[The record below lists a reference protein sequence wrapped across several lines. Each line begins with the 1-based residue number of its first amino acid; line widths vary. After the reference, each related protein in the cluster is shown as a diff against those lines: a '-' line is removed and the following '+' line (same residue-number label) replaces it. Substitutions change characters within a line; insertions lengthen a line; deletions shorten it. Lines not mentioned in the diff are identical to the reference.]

1 MNPWVRKFV
10 VMPAAVLAAGAILYF
25 GGRAALEALKN
36 WQASRL
42 ASLSGEYAKEGLMQ
56 EAMMSADTALRLNP
70 VQPEASRFMAGLM
83 EAEGRWEQAMELY
96 GRLYASG
103 EGDLGDLKKQAI
115 NAARGEYIDPARW
128 LAGRVAEKGEPGFP
142 AVIEAEMLLKKGDV
156 PGARREL
163 QRAVAESGGSRPARA
178 AMLRFLLLHPSDDR
192 GKELTETIYA
202 LKDGND
208 EESLEALTVGLSSG
222 VVPADQRP
230 KFIAAIR
237 RHPKKNERVLM
248 LADTA
253 ELALDPASKPRVAAA
268 MAERLRIA
276 PLDERLV
283 GAMWMNAQGLP
294 QQAAA
299 VLPLQDAKTNA
310 AAMKTWLDA
319 QAGLGQWNAMR
330 AALAEKD
337 GPLPPH
343 MAQIYSARA
352 LKMSGNA
359 TQADAAYAAAVKQYA
374 DNPDATAEILEY
386 LHRSGEYALFDAGL
400 APQLGKPGIGLD
412 MVKALVPAILDTR
425 DSARLRTVIAA
436 ALASPNLA
444 DNASLLNDATYL
456 DLVLN
461 RPVDAAAIRA
471 RQKQNPGDPA
481 ALFNLV
487 LECLRAGNEAE
498 ALALLQNANLDIR
511 TLAPNQLTV
520 VACTLAANGKKEE
533 ALALASRIPAQRIS
547 TQELDLLKSTLA
559 K

>member
-42 ASLSGEYAKEGLMQ
+42 ASLSGEYAKEGRMQ

-70 VQPEASRFMAGLM
+70 VQPEASRFMAGVM
-83 EAEGRWEQAMELY
+83 EADGRWEQAMELY

-115 NAARGEYIDPARW
+115 NAARGAYYDPARW
-128 LAGRVAEKGEPGFP
+128 LAGRVAEKGEPEFP
-142 AVIEAEMLLKKGDV
+142 AVLEAEVLLKKGDV

-163 QRAVAESGGSRPARA
+163 QRALAESGGSRPARA
-178 AMLRFLLLHPSDDR
+178 AMLRFLLLHPSDDG

-208 EESLEALTVGLSSG
+208 EESLEALAVGLSSG
-222 VVPADQRP
+222 VVPADKRP
-230 KFIAAIR
+230 ELIAAIR

-253 ELALDPASKPRVAAA
+253 ELALDPAAKPRVATD
-268 MAERLRIA
+268 MAERLRSA
-276 PLDERLV
+276 SLDERLV

-330 AALAEKD
+330 AALAGKD

-400 APQLGKPGIGLD
+400 D
-412 MVKALVPAILDTR
+412 MMKALVPAILDTR

-471 RQKQNPGDPA
+471 RQKQNPDDPA

-498 ALALLQNANLDIR
+498 ALALL
-511 TLAPNQLTV
+511 
-520 VACTLAANGKKEE
+520 
-533 ALALASRIPAQRIS
+533 
-547 TQELDLLKSTLA
+547 
-559 K
+559 